1 MKRNSLTIISTAL
14 LLLVP
19 VNSFAATKAS
29 VSKPKSAGRT
39 IAATTNTILS
49 GITPPNSLIGI
60 NGDFYIDT
68 KNSHIYGPKTKGKWL
83 LPTPLKGSQGAAGAD
98 GKNGLDA
105 KLVSSS
111 SLQSGTQGPQGE
123 RGATG
128 ATGPQGPS
136 GASGSGSGP
145 AGATGPTGAKGD
157 TGISGAKGDT
167 GLTGSMGSPG
177 ATGST
182 GLTGP
187 TGPSGSNGT
196 NGSAGSTGA
205 QGSIGLTGFTGAN
218 GDRGATGSNG
228 IDGTNGTNGA
238 KGADGTN
245 GTNGTNGSVGE
256 KGATGAAGPSNSY
269 FINIPS
275 WSLSTGT
282 PKSSNS
288 LEFGTLIAN
297 TSYTFQI
304 ILDGTF
310 SIANSSAFYF
320 DMQVNTTSNLS
331 LVSSQ
336 LFVSDAKG
344 YVNSI
349 QSRHYMFN
357 IIGTISTGANPAA
370 LILTAT
376 DVVGITGTAP
386 LSISGKCVLNLV
398 GQVG

>member
-39 IAATTNTILS
+39 IAAATNTILS

-228 IDGTNGTNGA
+228 IDGTNGTNG
-238 KGADGTN
+238 
-245 GTNGTNGSVGE
+245 TNGSVGE
-256 KGATGAAGPSNSY
+256 KGATGAAGPSNVQS
-269 FINIPS
+269 
-275 WSLSTGT
+275 
-282 PKSSNS
+282 
-288 LEFGTLIAN
+288 
-297 TSYTFQI
+297 
-304 ILDGTF
+304 GTF
-310 SIANSSAFYF
+310 SF
-320 DMQVNTTSNLS
+320 VSNLS
-331 LVSSQ
+331 GSAGSTKPSTNFGNFTGGKNYFVKIYVTTYDSVDPTMTYPISMTINSVGSSAILSPIFYVATGTEYLNPGECLFTTLISELTIDGTGVS
-336 LFVSDAKG
+336 G
-344 YVNSI
+344 I
-349 QSRHYMFN
+349 FN
-357 IIGTISTGANPAA
+357 IQVVPMIGASGFSVAMTGKYF
-370 LILTAT
+370 
-376 DVVGITGTAP
+376 
-386 LSISGKCVLNLV
+386 SSEV